1 MFRQFKNIET
11 AFKHIK
17 VFSLVL
23 IIAVTGICLSTI
35 YWAITGIDKIQ
46 QRVYIIS
53 NGKLLEAQAAN
64 RKDNLKVELED
75 HIKTFHFFFF
85 TLAPD
90 EVQIKAQLSKALYL
104 ADGSAKA
111 QYDNLRE
118 NGYFSNMVS
127 GNVSQRIE
135 PDSITIA
142 VDRKP
147 YYFRY
152 YARLYI
158 TRPTSMVTRSMVTE
172 GYIRDGLP
180 ISSNNVHGFL
190 IERWTTLDNRDI
202 DIKAR

>member
-35 YWAITGIDKIQ
+35 YWAITGIDKMQ

-53 NGKLLEAQAAN
+53 NGKLLEAEAAN
-64 RKDNLKVELED
+64 RKDNLKIELED

-90 EVQIKAQLSKALYL
+90 DVQIKAQLSKALYL

-118 NGYFSNMVS
+118 NGYYSNMVS
-127 GNVSQRIE
+127 GNVSQRLE
-135 PDSITIA
+135 PDSITIS

-158 TRPTSMVTRSMVTE
+158 TRPTSTVTRSMVTE

-190 IERWTTLDNRDI
+190 IERWATLDNRDI

>member
-23 IIAVTGICLSTI
+23 IIAVTGICLTTI
-35 YWAITGIDKIQ
+35 YCAITGIDKIQ

-53 NGKLLEAQAAN
+53 NGKLLEAEAAN
-64 RKDNLKVELED
+64 RKDNLKIELED

-90 EVQIKAQLSKALYL
+90 DVQIKAQLSKALYL

-118 NGYFSNMVS
+118 NGYYSNVVS

-135 PDSITIA
+135 PDSITIS

-158 TRPTSMVTRSMVTE
+158 TRPTSTVTRSMVTE

-190 IERWTTLDNRDI
+190 IERWATLDNRDI

>member
-35 YWAITGIDKIQ
+35 YWAITGIDKMQ

-53 NGKLLEAQAAN
+53 NGKLLEAESAN
-64 RKDNLKVELED
+64 RKDNVKIELED

-118 NGYFSNMVS
+118 NGYYSNMVS

-135 PDSITIA
+135 PDSITIS

-158 TRPTSMVTRSMVTE
+158 TRPTSTVTRSMVTE

-190 IERWTTLDNRDI
+190 IERWATLDNRDI

>member
-35 YWAITGIDKIQ
+35 YWAIAGIDKMQ

-53 NGKLLEAQAAN
+53 NGKLLEAEAAN
-64 RKDNLKVELED
+64 RKDNLKIELED

-90 EVQIKAQLSKALYL
+90 DVQIKAQLSKALYL

-118 NGYFSNMVS
+118 NGYYSNMVS

-135 PDSITIA
+135 PDSITIS

-158 TRPTSMVTRSMVTE
+158 TRPTSTVTRSMLTE

-190 IERWTTLDNRDI
+190 IERWATLDNRDI

>member
-35 YWAITGIDKIQ
+35 YWAITGIDKMQ

-53 NGKLLEAQAAN
+53 NGKLLEAEAAN
-64 RKDNLKVELED
+64 RKDNLKIELED

-118 NGYFSNMVS
+118 NGYYSNMVS

-135 PDSITIA
+135 MDSITIS

-152 YARLYI
+152 YARLFI
-158 TRPTSMVTRSMVTE
+158 TRPTSTVTRSMVTE

-190 IERWTTLDNRDI
+190 IERWATLDNRDI

>member
-23 IIAVTGICLSTI
+23 IIAVTGICLTTI

-53 NGKLLEAQAAN
+53 NGKLLEAEAAN
-64 RKDNLKVELED
+64 RKDNLKIELED

-90 EVQIKAQLSKALYL
+90 DVQIKAQLSKALYL

-118 NGYFSNMVS
+118 NGYYSNMVS

-135 PDSITIA
+135 PDSITIS

-158 TRPTSMVTRSMVTE
+158 TRPTSTVTRSMVTE

-190 IERWTTLDNRDI
+190 IERWATLDNRDI

>member
-1 MFRQFKNIET
+1 MFRQLKNIES
-11 AFKHIK
+11 AFRHIK

-23 IIAVTGICLSTI
+23 IVAVTGICISTV
-35 YWAITGIDKIQ
+35 YWAIDEIDKIQ

-53 NGKLLEAQAAN
+53 NGKLLEAEAAN
-64 RKDNLKVELED
+64 RKDNLKIELED
-75 HIKTFHFFFF
+75 HLKTFHFFFF

-90 EVQIKAQLSKALYL
+90 EVQIKTQLTKALYL
-104 ADGSAKA
+104 ADASAKA

-118 NGYFSNMVS
+118 NGYYSNMVS

-135 PDSITIA
+135 PDSIA
-142 VDRKP
+142 VSLDQKP

-158 TRPTSMVTRSMVTE
+158 TRPTSVVTRSVVTE

-190 IERWTTLDNRDI
+190 IERWATLENKDI
-202 DIKAR
+202 DVKTR